1 MQDFIGSMR
10 RSFVFRPDSDGSS
23 SNSVLSPPLPGAAA
37 AAPHPLVD
45 KINSCIRKSR
55 IFTKPSPSSL
65 PAPPPPIRYRKGEL
79 IGCGAFGHVYMGM
92 NLDSG
97 ELLAI
102 KQVLIPANG
111 ATKEKAQAHV
121 KELEE
126 EVKLLKN
133 LSHSNIVRYLGTVR
147 EEGSLNI
154 LLEFVPGG
162 SMSSLLGKFGP
173 FPEAV
178 IKRYTEQLLLGLEY
192 LHNNGIMH
200 RDIKGANILVDNK
213 GCIKLADFGASK
225 QVVELATIS
234 GAKSMKGTPY
244 WMAPEV
250 IRQTGHSF
258 SADIWSVG
266 CTVIEMATGKPPWS
280 QKYEEVAALFH
291 IGSTKSHPEIPEHL
305 SDEAKD
311 FLLKCLQKEPN
322 MRLNASELLKVIL
335 ISMILFTLENIKS
348 SSESLRWLLHYH
360 VVVESNLL
368 LVQHPFVTG
377 EHGVSYTTSLTPQSK
392 PTYVDIRE
400 VPSVSGSDDLCNLG
414 SMNYSINLQNSS
426 ETQHLWSE
434 NDGDNDMCQVDS
446 DFSESGS
453 NRIPILTS
461 GQFDNNQNVEH
472 RFVGDLMG
480 KFNEC
485 VEPEQGVRIC
495 NEEPAQCNR
504 TLSSEVSL
512 SEDDDEVTDSK
523 IKAFLDD
530 KALELKKLQ
539 TPLLEEFY
547 NSMNPTSSPSL
558 CESLRAETPSPN
570 YLKLPP
576 KSKSPSRVPARISS
590 PVTDAGCTES
600 PCSTGCSIA
609 NTDNIN
615 DEASKAVSSPQID
628 AQPESSSP
636 GVGFA
641 ERQRKW
647 KEELDEEL
655 ERQREMKRQAG
666 SATKTSSPKDRVVN
680 RQREKT
686 RFATSPA
693 K

>member
-1 MQDFIGSMR
+1 NLFFPLLFHSPISSAPNFSPTGNPDQFGFHSPPMQDFIGSVR
-10 RSFVFRPDSDGSS
+10 RSFVFRPPESEGS
-23 SNSVLSPPLPGAAA
+23 SNSELSPPVAL
-37 AAPHPLVD
+37 PLVD

-65 PAPPPPIRYRKGEL
+65 PAPPPIRYRKGEL

-111 ATKEKAQAHV
+111 ASKEKAQAHV
-121 KELEE
+121 RELEE

-133 LSHSNIVRYLGTVR
+133 LSHSNIV
-147 EEGSLNI
+147 
-154 LLEFVPGG
+154 
-162 SMSSLLGKFGP
+162 
-173 FPEAV
+173 V
-178 IKRYTEQLLLGLEY
+178 IRTYTEQLLLGLEY

-225 QVVELATIS
+225 QVVELATMT

-322 MRLNASELLKVIL
+322 MRLNASELLK
-335 ISMILFTLENIKS
+335 
-348 SSESLRWLLHYH
+348 
-360 VVVESNLL
+360 
-368 LVQHPFVTG
+368 HPFVTG
-377 EHGVSYTTSLTPQSK
+377 EHGVPDTTSLTPQSK
-392 PTYVDIRE
+392 PTHVDIKE
-400 VPSVSGSDDLCNLG
+400 VPSVSGSGDLCNLG
-414 SMNYSINLQNSS
+414 SINCSINLQNSG
-426 ETQHLWSE
+426 ETQHLWGESH
-434 NDGDNDMCQVDS
+434 GDDDMCRVDS
-446 DFSESGS
+446 DFSTSGS
-453 NRIPILTS
+453 NQNPILTS
-461 GQFDNNQNVEH
+461 GEFCTNQNLDH
-472 RFVGDLMG
+472 GFVGDLMG
-480 KFNEC
+480 KFDEC
-485 VEPEQGVRIC
+485 IEPEQEVRIC
-495 NEEPAQCNR
+495 SEEPAQFNR

-512 SEDDDEVTDSK
+512 FEDDDGQPAESK

-539 TPLLEEFY
+539 TPLYEEFY
-547 NSMNPTSSPSL
+547 NSMIATSSPNL
-558 CESLRAETPSPN
+558 CESLRLETPSPN

-576 KSKSPSRVPARISS
+576 KSKSPSRVPVKTSS
-590 PVTDAGCTES
+590 PVTDAACTES
-600 PCSTGCSIA
+600 PGSTGRSMA
-609 NTDNIN
+609 NVDNAN
-615 DEASKAVSSPQID
+615 DEASKAVSSPHIDEQKGLFVD
-628 AQPESSSP
+628 AQSESSSP
-636 GVGFA
+636 GIGFA

-647 KEELDEEL
+647 KEELVEEL
-655 ERQREMKRQAG
+655 ERKREMMRQAG
-666 SATKTSSPKDRVVN
+666 AKTSSPKDRAVN
-680 RQREKT
+680 KQREKT